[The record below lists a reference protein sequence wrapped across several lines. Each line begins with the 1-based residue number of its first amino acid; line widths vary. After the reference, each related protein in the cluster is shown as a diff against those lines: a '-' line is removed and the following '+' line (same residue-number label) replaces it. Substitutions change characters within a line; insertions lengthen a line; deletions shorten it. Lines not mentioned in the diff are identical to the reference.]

1 MLENLLLS
9 IEQYSPDS
17 DLELIIKAYN
27 LAESAHVG
35 QYRKSGER
43 YFVHPVSVAKILVE
57 LQMDVKTIAA
67 GLLHDVVEDTKYTYE
82 DIKSMFGIEVA
93 ELVDGV
99 TKLGK
104 IEYKSKEETQAE
116 NIRKMF
122 IAMAKDIRVVLIK
135 LADRL
140 HNMRTLNYMSEA
152 KAKEK
157 ARETLEI
164 YAPIANRLGISKIK
178 FELEDTALRYLD
190 PDGYYELVEKVS
202 KKKRQREDY
211 IQNVINLLKENV
223 EDLGVEFEISGR
235 AKHFYSIYRKM
246 HYQGKNFD
254 QIYDLTG
261 VRIIV
266 NSIKDCYAILGV
278 VHTIWRPIPG
288 RFKDYIAMPKPNM
301 YQSIHTTVVGLDG
314 GPLEIQV
321 RTFDMHKTAEY
332 GIAAHWQYKEGKS
345 GMDKDDLD
353 KKLSWLRQ
361 MMEWQDDLNDPREFM
376 EALKIDLFTNQV
388 FVFTPKGDVIEMPA
402 GSTPI
407 DFAYKVHTDVGNK
420 CIGAKIDGRMVPIDY
435 KLKNGNIV
443 QVVTSSSSS
452 GPSRDWLNIAKSSHA
467 KNKIKQWF
475 RKANR
480 SENIEKGRELIFQE
494 AKRHGL
500 SPSDIFKHKYM
511 SIVLRKLN
519 YSNEEELHAAIG
531 YGGITANQV
540 IGKLKLE
547 LEKDT
552 VKDDSKRDAEIMSK
566 IQEKEQKPKEKT
578 RSQGIIVKG
587 VDNILVRF
595 AKCCN
600 PLPGDDIIGFITKG
614 RGVSIHRQDCSNINI
629 EDPESINRIID
640 VEWDLKKKAS
650 FEAEVKVKANDRSGL
665 LTEITQI
672 FVSEK
677 ISLNGINARTG
688 KDGIAN
694 MTLLLQ
700 IESKEQLKSI
710 MNKIKSLSGVL
721 DVFRVIN

>member
-57 LQMDVKTIAA
+57 LQMDVMTIAA
-67 GLLHDVVEDTKYTYE
+67 GLLHDVVEDTKYTYD
-82 DIKSMFGIEVA
+82 DIKKLFGTEVA

-211 IQNVINLLKENV
+211 IKNVIKLLKENV

-246 HYQGKNFD
+246 HYQGKGFD

-332 GIAAHWQYKEGKS
+332 GIAAHWQYKEGKT

-480 SENIEKGRELIFQE
+480 SENIEKGKELLFQE

-500 SPSDIFKHKYM
+500 SASEIFKHKYM
-511 SIVLRKLN
+511 SLVLKKLN

-540 IGKLKLE
+540 IGKLKFE

-552 VKDDSKRDAEIMSK
+552 VKDDAKRDAEIMGR

-578 RSQGIIVKG
+578 RSQGIVVKG

-614 RGVSIHRQDCSNINI
+614 RGVSIHRKDCPNINI

-700 IESKEQLKSI
+700 VESKEQLKSI

-721 DVFRVIN
+721 DVFRVVN

>member
-82 DIKSMFGIEVA
+82 DIKSMFGVEVA

-104 IEYKSKEETQAE
+104 IEYKSKAETQAE

-211 IQNVINLLKENV
+211 IQKVINLLKDNV

-246 HYQGKNFD
+246 HYQGKSFD

-480 SENIEKGRELIFQE
+480 SENIEKGRELLFQE

-566 IQEKEQKPKEKT
+566 IQEKDQKPKEKT

-688 KDGIAN
+688 KDGVAN

-700 IESKEQLKSI
+700 IESKEQLKNI